1 MLDQLKR
8 STNKYHIFQLVG
20 IHRPVLTLEHVTC
33 AMNLLWQFHKVKSDE
48 LNSVD
53 HIRKHPEFISLCTV
67 VEHNID
73 LMEDSEL
80 VAILNTVD
88 R

>member
-1 MLDQLKR
+1 
-8 STNKYHIFQLVG
+8 
-20 IHRPVLTLEHVTC
+20 
-33 AMNLLWQFHKVKSDE
+33 MNLLWQFHKVKSDE